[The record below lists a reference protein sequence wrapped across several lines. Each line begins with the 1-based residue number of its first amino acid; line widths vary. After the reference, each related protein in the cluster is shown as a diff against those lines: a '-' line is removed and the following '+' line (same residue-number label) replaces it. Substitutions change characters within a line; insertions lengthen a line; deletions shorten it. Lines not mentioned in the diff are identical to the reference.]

1 MTYSYGPTH
10 ALTTHM
16 ATLYHGTY
24 IWDQRMLSLRRVTYV
39 RLPIFMID
47 TFFTDGPSLPPNR
60 LTPSMYRYILDAL
73 RYGPDGHENIV
84 E

>member
-1 MTYSYGPTH
+1 MT
-10 ALTTHM
+10 A
-16 ATLYHGTY
+16 LYHGTY

-47 TFFTDGPSLPPNR
+47 TFSLMVPPSPANR

-73 RYGPDGHENIV
+73 RYGPEGHENIV
-84 E
+84 Q